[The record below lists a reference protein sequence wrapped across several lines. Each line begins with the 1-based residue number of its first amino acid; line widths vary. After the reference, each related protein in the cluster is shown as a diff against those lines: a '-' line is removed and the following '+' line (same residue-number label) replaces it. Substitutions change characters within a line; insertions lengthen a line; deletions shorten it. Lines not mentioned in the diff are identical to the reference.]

1 MTTETATRMQRWREP
16 AVWLLAFAAAA
27 ATGFGARSYLT
38 ERGREADRAA
48 EARFRPTP
56 VIVARTDLAPGSQ
69 LGPELLAIRGMPA
82 DYLPASV
89 VPASRAQD
97 LLGRITGHAL
107 RAGEPVQMPLLRP
120 RAPVRLAERIPL
132 GRRAVTIPVDESA
145 AVAGLLQ
152 PGDRV
157 DIRWRG
163 GSGTELGNVAV
174 LATGRQFGGES
185 PNAGE
190 TDFATITLELA
201 EADARRLAE
210 ADSSDVRILLRNP
223 ADTGVLPLPGSAAV
237 ARERVHGIALIVG
250 GNGGPS
256 PSVHLLP
263 GAWQ

>member
-1 MTTETATRMQRWREP
+1 MTTETATQLQRWREP
-16 AVWLLAFAAAA
+16 AIWLLAFAAAA
-27 ATGFGARSYLT
+27 ATGFGARSYLN
-38 ERGREADRAA
+38 ERGKEADRAA

-56 VIVARTDLAPGSQ
+56 VVVARTDLAPGSQ
-69 LGPELLAIRGMPA
+69 LGPELLAVRGMPA

-89 VPASRAQD
+89 VPASHAQD

-107 RAGEPVQMPLLRP
+107 RAGEPVQMPLLKP
-120 RAPVRLAERIPL
+120 RAPDRLAERIPL

-157 DIRWRG
+157 DIRWRN
-163 GSGTELGNVAV
+163 GSGSELANVAV
-174 LATGRQFGGES
+174 LATGRQFGGDS
-185 PNAGE
+185 SNASG

-210 ADSSDVRILLRNP
+210 ADSGDVRILLRNP
-223 ADTGVLPLPGSAAV
+223 ADTGVASFSGLAASV
-237 ARERVHGIALIVG
+237 RPRVPAIALFVG

-263 GAWQ
+263 GVWQ